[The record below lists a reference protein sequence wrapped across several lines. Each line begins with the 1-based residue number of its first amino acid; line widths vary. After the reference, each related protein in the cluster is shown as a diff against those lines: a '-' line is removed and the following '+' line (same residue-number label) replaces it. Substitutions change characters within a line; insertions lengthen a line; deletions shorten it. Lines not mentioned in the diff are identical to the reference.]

1 MKKMILFGLAILIW
15 RECKKTKE
23 TIRTYKKERAKR
35 KQLERE
41 LDELKMELEKRR
53 KEDAVKYEKI
63 IRDYEIE
70 LQTDTFRDELERMI
84 EEANKAVK

>member
-1 MKKMILFGLAILIW
+1 MKKIILFGLVIW
-15 RECKKTKE
+15 FWKECKNAKE
-23 TIRTYKKERAKR
+23 TIRMYKKERAKR

-63 IRDYEIE
+63 IRDYEME
-70 LQTDTFRDELERMI
+70 LQTDTFRDELERMV
-84 EEANKAVK
+84 EEANKAAK

>member
-1 MKKMILFGLAILIW
+1 MKKIILFGLVILIW

-23 TIRTYKKERAKR
+23 TIRMYKKERAKR
-35 KQLERE
+35 KQVERE

-63 IRDYEIE
+63 IRDYETE

-84 EEANKAVK
+84 EEANKAAK